1 MTQTNKPPARLLA
14 DVGPILDELA
24 REIEAAPP
32 LSHAFDAGRISTL
45 RRIVDRLER
54 AAAEQAWIELT
65 KGEAEK

>member
-24 REIEAAPP
+24 REIEAAP
-32 LSHAFDAGRISTL
+32 LVGHAFDLGRVSTL
-45 RRIVDRLER
+45 R
-54 AAAEQAWIELT
+54 LT